1 MSIRN
6 KIQQSGNYLVLTV
19 VILVLS
25 SWSISF
31 RLHDGKKALSELF
44 EKSEAAVFTPVAY
57 IIQLSDDNATLAAD
71 YDDIARKNI
80 FGIAWRGAAADNLKF
95 AKQMGYHNVMHRP
108 GMQNLED
115 AKDIHFML
123 EKPENLMYSHLGV
136 TLAIRYATTY
146 TAAQKNTYA
155 EYFCLKNTTEPFPDN
170 IANGWFN
177 FNSSG
182 KPTQFA
188 ARPDWQQQRVV
199 DLALDLTL
207 LEAQNLERPEKGF
220 LFGGLAWDEGRLT
233 GDFSSD
239 SAAFKQG
246 KNTSVSL
253 AFWTGG
259 DSSRIHPGT
268 THEYTFQSDG
278 KAEFYKGLKT
288 RLKEKYPGRKLI
300 YLWEPYNINT
310 ENLHQ
315 VLERPDRDEL
325 LEDLMLVSEGSN
337 AFAITKFADDASL
350 FASGII
356 KRDWVG
362 STQPNEHGFDKIK
375 MIVGKA
381 GIHGSWFG
389 WFGRFN
395 GDVDRIDHIYQVP
408 NWHQLARVI
417 PSWDNLCGVPLN
429 ERTYNGSE
437 YRSSNSCMSDKV
449 LYSRQHKT
457 NKLFVV
463 FMDPTASIPLKPG
476 DQVLSVKRVNN
487 FFIETTD
494 AASELN
500 ISDNMISLA
509 TTSARPSNANSF
521 SIYPNPAKNN
531 VTLKLANGQ
540 KEYSYQIIDMNGKQV
555 KTGLIRSSESNIPI
569 EKLRSGS
576 YFIRLEEG
584 GKLLE
589 SVRFVKE

>member
-1 MSIRN
+1 MKN
-6 KIQQSGNYLVLTV
+6 KIRQSKNYIVLAIT
-19 VILVLS
+19 ILVLS
-25 SWSISF
+25 SWGITY
-31 RLHDGKKALSELF
+31 RLHDDGKKNLNELSGTDET
-44 EKSEAAVFTPVAY
+44 AAFTPVAY

-80 FGIAWRGAAADNLKF
+80 FGIAWRGEAADNLKF
-95 AKQMGYHNVMHRP
+95 AKQMGYHNIVHRP
-108 GMQNLED
+108 GMHNLAD
-115 AKDIHFML
+115 ARDINFMI
-123 EKPENLMYSHLGV
+123 EKPENLMYGHLGV

-155 EYFCLKNTTEPFPDN
+155 EYYSLKNTTHPFPDN

-177 FNSSG
+177 FNSLN

-188 ARPDWQQQRVV
+188 TVADWQQQRVV
-199 DLALDLTL
+199 DLALLLTKQKVQ
-207 LEAQNLERPEKGF
+207 EFEKPEKGF
-220 LFGGLAWDEGRLT
+220 LFGGLAWDEGRLA
-233 GDFSSD
+233 GDFKSD

-259 DSSRIHPGT
+259 DSSRVHPGT
-268 THEYTFQSDG
+268 THEFEVQSDG
-278 KAEFYKGLKT
+278 KAAFYKGLKT
-288 RLKEKYPGRKLI
+288 QFKELYPGRKLI
-300 YLWEPYNINT
+300 YFWEPYNINT
-310 ENLHQ
+310 ENLHV
-315 VLERPDRDEL
+315 VLARPDRDEL
-325 LEDLMLVSEGSN
+325 LEDLMLSSESSST
-337 AFAITKFADDASL
+337 ATITSFADDATL
-350 FASGII
+350 FASGVI

-362 STQPNEHGFDKIK
+362 SSQPNEHGFDKIK

-521 SIYPNPAKNN
+521 SIYPNPARNN

-589 SVRFVKE
+589 SIRFVKE